1 MKPIR
6 FVRCTSLLKLLTAFA
21 IIALTGG
28 ADLFAKTYT
37 WQGGARGGA
46 GTDQTNLFK
55 AGNWSPNGFG
65 DQNAD
70 LIFTNAN
77 AYSSSVL
84 DFSSSATFNSITFGA
99 GALSFTLTNS
109 TSLLTLNGGTNITD
123 NSTNLE
129 TLAVA
134 IALAGESVWNTGAG
148 AQLLVSGNISQ
159 VGSTPIGITKIGTGT
174 LTLTGSNSYGGA
186 TTINAGTLAI
196 GTNNSIAGA
205 VTVSGGVFSIGA
217 FSDTVGAVTLGSGS
231 ITGTTGVLTG
241 STYSVTNGL
250 ISAILGGSGA
260 LAKGGAGTVTL
271 SGANTYTGISTVSA
285 GTLALSGGDNR
296 LNVAGSVALSNGATL
311 NLGGFNQTLAGLTG
325 SGSVTNSAGTLILN
339 INGGNNAFGGS
350 IIGAGALNKS
360 GAGTLTLT
368 GSNSYGGA
376 TTIIGGTLTINGAS
390 AIGTNVITL
399 ADATLLS
406 YIGSGV
412 ATLNNAI
419 MVGSG
424 GAAIGNLTNSLLTL
438 SGTITNNSTTLN
450 LTLCGGTGGINVT
463 GGIAGGSTNTD
474 LVIGGGTVT
483 LSGSNSYIGTAHV
496 RNGATLNVNSTLPTN
511 NGAGALSLDS
521 TGSGGSTVNLGASQ
535 TIASLRGA
543 SSSTVN
549 LNSRTL
555 TITNSG
561 TGTVTYAGSISGSGN
576 ILKSGAFSQM
586 LTGLSAHGGST
597 MVTGGSL
604 SLGASGRLTATTNV
618 TVNSGSTLL
627 LGSTLANS
635 INTNAALTLGGGQ
648 LSMGAGST
656 RAFSQTFASLTL
668 TANSSIDFAALSG
681 TSSIY
686 FSNISG
692 LSTYTLSIFNW
703 NGTNLN
709 GQSSA
714 TGGASQ
720 FTRLYAATE
729 GSFAS
734 ALGNIRFYSGSTTSS
749 AFMGEG
755 SFSGPS
761 SGGFTQIVPVPEPS
775 VVIAAI
781 MLLAF
786 LIQSFISEARC
797 CHQHREGRF

>member
-1 MKPIR
+1 MKSSR

-77 AYSSSVL
+77 ASSSSVL
-84 DFSSSATFNSITFGA
+84 DVSSSATFNSITFGA

-134 IALAGESVWNTGAG
+134 IALAGESVWNMGAG

-186 TTINAGTLAI
+186 TTIN
-196 GTNNSIAGA
+196 
-205 VTVSGGVFSIGA
+205 
-217 FSDTVGAVTLGSGS
+217 
-231 ITGTTGVLTG
+231 
-241 STYSVTNGL
+241 
-250 ISAILGGSGA
+250 
-260 LAKGGAGTVTL
+260 
-271 SGANTYTGISTVSA
+271 
-285 GTLALSGGDNR
+285 
-296 LNVAGSVALSNGATL
+296 
-311 NLGGFNQTLAGLTG
+311 
-325 SGSVTNSAGTLILN
+325 
-339 INGGNNAFGGS
+339 
-350 IIGAGALNKS
+350 
-360 GAGTLTLT
+360 
-368 GSNSYGGA
+368 
-376 TTIIGGTLTINGAS
+376 GGTLTINGAS
-390 AIGTNVITL
+390 AIGTNVINL

-424 GAAIGNLTNSLLTL
+424 GATIGNLTNSLLTL

-450 LTLCGGTGGINVT
+450 LTLRGGTGGINVT

-474 LVIGGGTVT
+474 LVIGGGIVT
-483 LSGSNSYIGTAHV
+483 FSGSNSYIGTTHV

-511 NGAGALSLDS
+511 NGVGALSLDS

-586 LTGLSAHGGST
+586 LTGISAHGGST

-604 SLGASGRLTATTNV
+604 TLGTSGRLTATTNV

-635 INTNAALTLGGGQ
+635 INTNAALNLGGGQ

-703 NGTNLN
+703 NGTNLY
-709 GQSSA
+709 GMSSA

-720 FTRLYAATE
+720 FTRLYASTD

-734 ALGNIRFYSGSTTSS
+734 ALVNIRFYSGGTTSS

-786 LIQSFISEARC
+786 LIHSCIPVTIRSL
-797 CHQHREGRF
+797 QHFT